1 MYLSD
6 TAILRFCKSCTGFES
21 VVVVI
26 VVVAGGA
33 VDQWL
38 WGAGDADKG
47 EYGAL
52 RPSWCGPHLEHDV
65 AMCTA

>member
-1 MYLSD
+1 M
-6 TAILRFCKSCTGFES
+6 
-21 VVVVI
+21 VVVI